1 MLIVGGESIH
11 ANFDGDIVG
20 ECMYAK
26 YRWYRILYPM
36 MLVNVL
42 LNICFGVESYF
53 HAYMVDDVFVAS
65 WVDDIVVIDGFYIRV
80 DDVFVASWVD
90 DIVVVDGTVCI

>member
-26 YRWYRILYPM
+26 
-36 MLVNVL
+36 
-42 LNICFGVESYF
+42 
-53 HAYMVDDVFVAS
+53 
-65 WVDDIVVIDGFYIRV
+65 
-80 DDVFVASWVD
+80 
-90 DIVVVDGTVCI
+90 

>member
-26 YRWYRILYPM
+26 YR
-36 MLVNVL
+36 
-42 LNICFGVESYF
+42 
-53 HAYMVDDVFVAS
+53 
-65 WVDDIVVIDGFYIRV
+65 
-80 DDVFVASWVD
+80 
-90 DIVVVDGTVCI
+90 